1 MLTQT
6 DTYKGYVFPAGT
18 IFFANTWAIH
28 HDEDEFDR
36 PEMFNPDRWLRG
48 NTYGTKD
55 MSGTSDQQRKTSYGW
70 GAGRRICSG
79 QKMAETSLKIAMA
92 KMVWALDFEI
102 GEGEGGGR
110 PDVSV
115 ETGYDGGFLVCP
127 KKFPVRI
134 RPRSEGHADVIR
146 REYEG
151 LSAFFES
158 LSA

>member
-28 HDEDEFDR
+28 HDESEYDK
-36 PEMFNPDRWLRG
+36 PEMFNPHRWLGG
-48 NTYGTKD
+48 NTYGAKD
-55 MSGTSDQQRKTSYGW
+55 SSMTSDQQGKTSYGW
-70 GAGRRICSG
+70 GVGRRICSG

-102 GEGEGGGR
+102 EEEGGGVGRR

-115 ETGYDGGFLVCP
+115 ETGYQGGFLVCP
-127 KKFPVRI
+127 K
-134 RPRSEGHADVIR
+134 
-146 REYEG
+146 
-151 LSAFFES
+151 
-158 LSA
+158 